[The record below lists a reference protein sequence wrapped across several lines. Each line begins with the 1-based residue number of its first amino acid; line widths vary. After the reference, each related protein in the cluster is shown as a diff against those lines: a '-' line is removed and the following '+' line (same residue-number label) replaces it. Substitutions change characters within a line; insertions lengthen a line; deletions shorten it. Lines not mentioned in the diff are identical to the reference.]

1 MKLFRRSNRR
11 EDKELKHEYE
21 FQGSCVLRDTSK
33 LVEKAGT
40 VSFFRIFVIQA
51 IHVCISNNF
60 LTAHDRYE
68 SLNDLFTRV
77 PPGYIYIY
85 IYTHTH
91 VCPEFACYYLILIIK
106 ALY

>member
-40 VSFFRIFVIQA
+40 F
-51 IHVCISNNF
+51 
-60 LTAHDRYE
+60 
-68 SLNDLFTRV
+68 
-77 PPGYIYIY
+77 
-85 IYTHTH
+85 HTI
-91 VCPEFACYYLILIIK
+91 EKGFGNILLIIDYVSSIK
-106 ALY
+106 VKYLGDAFKTKLKKRYHQETQIQLSNPIAN